1 MINTENNTMMDL
13 YSHTSSVI
21 AFDVAEREEKY
32 FRLISVDF
40 NGVYNEWKNGNITKT
55 INLWA
60 TKNVPE
66 IIRKHQY
73 LFDMGYPYYIKA
85 LGNILAI
92 TTDLGLCIF
101 RI

>member
-1 MINTENNTMMDL
+1 MDL

-21 AFDVAEREEKY
+21 AFDVAERQNKY

-40 NGVYNEWKNGNITKT
+40 NGVYKEWKNNSVTKT
-55 INLWA
+55 LNLWT
-60 TKNVPE
+60 TKNVPQP
-66 IIRKHQY
+66 IKKHQY
-73 LFDMGYPYYIKA
+73 LFDMGYPYYLKVYE
-85 LGNILAI
+85 NILAI